1 MLRLIPML
9 VLLLALPCNVMAEEK
24 LDDAA
29 MTEMHKRLAAAYNR
43 GDADTMA
50 DAFAEN
56 GIRVTPSGVAQGRDA
71 IRRSFQ
77 NAVKMGLHDYSV
89 QGLTSR
95 TEGTFVFNAGTWQA
109 TLGDRPFH
117 GYYSSILTREGGQL
131 KIMEETVNVAAP

>member
-1 MLRLIPML
+1 M
-9 VLLLALPCNVMAEEK
+9 LLAVPYNVMAEEK

-29 MTEMHKRLAAAYNR
+29 MTEMHKRLAEAYNR

-56 GIRVTPSGVAQGRDA
+56 AIRVTPTGIAQGRDA

-77 NAVKMGLHDYSV
+77 DAVKMGLHDYSV

-95 TEGTFVFNAGTWQA
+95 SEGTFVFDAGTWQA
-109 TLGDRPFH
+109 KLGDRPFH
-117 GYYSSILTREGGQL
+117 GYYTSILTREGGQL